1 MVPRAQ
7 LFSLLIAYTL
17 RASTLCAQAAPDTP
31 PQQPP
36 SAPYGAVAPPVA
48 GPPAT
53 PLEPSEADDPI
64 SPLSVHRDAEFGDA
78 GEFAISGIFNAS
90 FGHLGYSSSEA
101 SSTTLNVQPSLDYFV
116 ARNVF
121 IGGSLFVQYTKATTG
136 IAVASEGS
144 SVGAYLRLGGNV
156 PLGKAVSWRPAV
168 SIGAWSQHSTLHAP
182 YGAYASV
189 GGTAVAVGGSSSVD
203 EAVVV
208 GEIFAPFLLHPARHF
223 FLGFGP
229 DLYVDLAH
237 SINDASNLR
246 TFLGAS
252 STIGGWF

>member
-1 MVPRAQ
+1 MP
-7 LFSLLIAYTL
+7 I
-17 RASTLCAQAAPDTP
+17 
-31 PQQPP
+31 
-36 SAPYGAVAPPVA
+36 
-48 GPPAT
+48 
-53 PLEPSEADDPI
+53 EPSEADDPN
-64 SPLSVHRDAEFGDA
+64 SPLSDHREAEFGDA

-90 FGHLGYSSSEA
+90 FGHLGYSSTDA
-101 SSTTLNVQPSLDYFV
+101 SSTTLNVQPSIDYFV
-116 ARNVF
+116 AHNVS

-136 IAVASEGS
+136 IAVSSETS
-144 SVGAYLRLGGNV
+144 AFGAYLRLGGNV

-168 SIGAWSQHSTLHAP
+168 SIGAWSQHSTVQAP
-182 YGAYASV
+182 YGAYSSF
-189 GGTAVAVGGSSSVD
+189 GGTAVAVGPTSSVS

-208 GEIFAPFLLHPARHF
+208 GQIFAPFLLHPARHF